1 MAYLSD
7 TAWCDPD
14 LAELSLPAYA
24 IWCKALSYSSGM
36 STRGHL
42 TLAQQK
48 LIGATPKIRGELVER
63 GRWIVNGD
71 QTSVV
76 INKWDDYNGKRD
88 ERRLKDRQR
97 KRAMR
102 ASAGQGADK

>member
-14 LAELSLPAYA
+14 LAELSLPAFA
-24 IWCKALSYSSGM
+24 VWAKALSYSSGM
-36 STRGHL
+36 HTRGRL
-42 TLAQQK
+42 TVAQQK
-48 LIGATPKIRGELVER
+48 LIGATPRIRAELVDK

-71 QTSVV
+71 GATIE

-88 ERRLKDRQR
+88 ERRVKDRER
-97 KRAMR
+97 KRRWRESHGNA
-102 ASAGQGADK
+102 A